1 MPRKEIVRAG
11 IGASGLRGRPG
22 LKKDVIEAL
31 RKKKFEANVA
41 RNQKR
46 IKQGKKA
53 RSLSER
59 EKAKLLHTIQ
69 SPARR
74 IRELQARATE
84 LRQRATAVEKSKTGN
99 KRAAATYRQAARELL
114 QRIPALKAKAK

>member
-1 MPRKEIVRAG
+1 MPYKETVRAG
-11 IGASGLRGRPG
+11 IGAPGLRGRPK
-22 LKKDVIEAL
+22 LKKDVVEAL
-31 RKKKFEANVA
+31 RKKKLEANVA
-41 RNQKR
+41 RNQRR

-59 EKAKLLHTIQ
+59 EKESLLRQ
-69 SPARR
+69 VRSPAQR
-74 IRELQARATE
+74 IRHIQARAAK

-114 QRIPALKAKAK
+114 QQIPALQKKGK